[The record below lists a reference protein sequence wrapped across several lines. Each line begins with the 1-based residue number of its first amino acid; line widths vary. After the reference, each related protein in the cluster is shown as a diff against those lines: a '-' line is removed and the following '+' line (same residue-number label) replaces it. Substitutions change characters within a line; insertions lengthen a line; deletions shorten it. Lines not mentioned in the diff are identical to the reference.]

1 MRARLPA
8 SALAPALLSVLLVA
22 GCSGDKEVAVPKTT
36 AEGMQVVEPRMVM
49 PIVKDS
55 PGAVY
60 FNLVNDSD
68 QPQKVLSID
77 VAGADMAMIHDTID
91 KGGHSSMN
99 MVPNVMVPAHGA
111 MAFAPGARHV
121 MVTGIKP
128 ELKAGMNT
136 VLRINFENGDLLA
149 TSIPVIS
156 PAAAAGQ

>member
-1 MRARLPA
+1 MLARL
-8 SALAPALLSVLLVA
+8 LAPGLAVSLLLA
-22 GCSGDKEVAVPKTT
+22 GCSDGGGNVTVTKST
-36 AEGMQVVEPRMVM
+36 AEGVQVTEPRMVM

-77 VAGADMAMIHDTID
+77 VDGTDMAMIHDTVD
-91 KGGHSSMN
+91 KGGVSTMT
-99 MVPNVMVPAHGA
+99 MVHDVEVPAHGT

-128 ELKAGMNT
+128 EIKAGAKA
-136 VLRINFENGDLLA
+136 VLRIKFANGKVLE
-149 TSIPVIS
+149 TSIPVTT
-156 PAAAAGQ
+156 PAATSGN

>member
-1 MRARLPA
+1 MLARL
-8 SALAPALLSVLLVA
+8 LAPALVSALLLT
-22 GCSGDKEVAVPKTT
+22 GCSGGKEAAIPKST
-36 AEGMQVVEPRMVM
+36 AEGLQVVEARLVL

-60 FNLVNDSD
+60 FGLVNDSD
-68 QPQKVLSID
+68 QPQKVMSID

-99 MVPNVMVPAHGA
+99 MVQNVVVPAHTT
-111 MAFAPGARHV
+111 MAFAPGGRHV

-128 ELKAGMNT
+128 ELKAGVNT
-136 VLRINFENGDLLA
+136 VLKLNFESGDVLA

-156 PAAAAGQ
+156 PAAAAGN

>member
-1 MRARLPA
+1 MRARLLALALVSGLA
-8 SALAPALLSVLLVA
+8 SALLLA
-22 GCSGDKEVAVPKTT
+22 GCSGGNEAAVPKTT
-36 AEGMQVVEPRMVM
+36 SEGMQVIEPRMVM

-60 FNLVNDSD
+60 FNLVNDLD

-91 KGGHSSMN
+91 KGGHSSMT
-99 MVPNVMVPAHGA
+99 MVHNVEVPAHGT

-128 ELKAGMNT
+128 ELKAGANT
-136 VLRINFENGDLLA
+136 LLRIKFGNGDVLE
-149 TSIPVIS
+149 TSIPITS
-156 PAAAAGQ
+156 PVAAAGN